1 MYTTCVYHLII
12 LQEDLADF
20 LAQYVLNIQKIK
32 KMTPESNTQAILFK
46 NCLKVS
52 HNILYTKYV

>member
-52 HNILYTKYV
+52 HNIL